1 MKIRLIF
8 TAILVLGLITPAIA
22 QNFMPVQIPNTHDR
36 RLHSDIM
43 DYTYG
48 VYVTL
53 PGSYADNPDK
63 TYPTLYMID
72 GNQYYV
78 FTGQPL
84 DSLYWTNVAQEHIT
98 VAVAYTADG
107 GNFRARDFRTEARAA
122 DFVRFFQEE
131 LIPFV
136 EDNYRTSAEDRT
148 LWGHS
153 LGGQFTLYTLLTATN
168 TFENYI
174 ASAPAVNDD
183 ILALEARYAETHND
197 LPVGFYLASGGK
209 DHLAVGAR
217 EFVRQFQTRNYPS
230 LTFDYYFPEK
240 ANHGTIQ
247 PIAYMEGIQLLLD
260 PALQLAAEDYQRL
273 EGTYTDGES
282 NYVIS
287 YQGGNYLSFEGVPES
302 YDTLLSEWSR
312 IYANSETSFFSKDW
326 PGSFE
331 FGGDPEEPAETF
343 SFRWRGEDITAVRQ

>member
-1 MKIRLIF
+1 MNIRLIF
-8 TAILVLGLITPAIA
+8 TAILVMGLITPAIA
-22 QNFMPVQIPNTHDR
+22 QDFMPVQIPNTHDR

-53 PGSYADNPDK
+53 PGSYEDSPDRI
-63 TYPTLYMID
+63 YPTLYMID

-84 DSLYWTNVAQEHIT
+84 DSMYWSNVAQEHIT

-107 GNFRARDFRTEARAA
+107 GNFRSRDFRTEARAA

-136 EDNYRTSAEDRT
+136 EENYRTSAEERT

-183 ILALEARYAETHND
+183 ILALEVRYAETHND
-197 LPVGFYLASGGK
+197 MPVDFYLASGGK
-209 DHLAVGAR
+209 DHLTVGGR
-217 EFVRQFQTRNYPS
+217 NFVRQFQTRNYPS
-230 LTFDYYFPEK
+230 LTFDYFFPER

-247 PIAYMEGIQLLLD
+247 PIAYMEGIQLVLD
-260 PALQLAAEDYQRL
+260 PALRLAAEDYQRL
-273 EGTYTDGES
+273 EGTYSDGANTYE
-282 NYVIS
+282 IS

-312 IYANSETSFFSKDW
+312 IYAKSKTNFFSKDW
-326 PGSFE
+326 PGNFE
-331 FGGDPEEPAETF
+331 FGGDLDRPAETF